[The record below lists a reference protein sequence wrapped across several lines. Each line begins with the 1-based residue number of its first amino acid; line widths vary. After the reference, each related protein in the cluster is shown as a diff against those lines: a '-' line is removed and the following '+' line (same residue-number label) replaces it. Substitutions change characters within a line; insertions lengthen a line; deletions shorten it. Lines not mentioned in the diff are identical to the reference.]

1 MKRHSTLNH
10 DSMHEIA
17 PRIGKWR
24 RRLRFLVPR
33 KWLAPAAV
41 PGAGIRGRRPSPARM
56 ELDPESPAK
65 SWAAWEVS
73 RGLRP
78 GARSQ

>member
-1 MKRHSTLNH
+1 MKRNSTLNH

-24 RRLRFLVPR
+24 LRLRYFMPR
-33 KWLAPAAV
+33 RWLAPPAV
-41 PGAGIRGRRPSPARM
+41 PGVGIRARRPSAARI

-65 SWAAWEVS
+65 SWAAWEIS
-73 RGLRP
+73 RGLRA
-78 GARSQ
+78 GGRSQ